1 MQTLSQY
8 HVEQTDIRQLYH
20 QLQHASRQHLD
31 DARRFL
37 REQLQQCAAYP
48 LDLPS
53 DPEQLETHVL
63 RSNARTARTWRDYLL
78 TRKQGQP
85 RRYFSSRAHALYFLR
100 NVAPTKLVDGAW
112 LYGTLKHQQDPR
124 MHGLIRTYLEE
135 LGNGEPEQNHVVL
148 YKQLLARQDIQDHD
162 DLPGERF
169 IQGTVQ
175 LALGHLADE
184 FLPEVIGYN
193 LGYEQLPL
201 HLLITTYELTE
212 LDIDP
217 HYFRLHITVD
227 NASTGHAR
235 RAARAV
241 LENLPQ
247 DGRQHVFYERV
258 CRGYL
263 LNELGSSSTSVIE
276 DFSLG
281 KELCRVLEEKAKI
294 ARHMHSDRCR
304 IEGRTINEW
313 LDSRGQIPGLLDALQ
328 RHGWIRR
335 HQDPEKAASGA
346 WSPAPGRP
354 CSASSAAMN
363 YSCCMTGLPVN
374 GSVKKPPELL
384 ARAVRRRVSAIWSRA
399 NTSDRKKS
407 TCARPSVPCLR
418 RRAWSTC
425 GSCYHPPVTSHLPA
439 WPRPGCSPG
448 SYNQPSVSR
457 ISSR

>member
-20 QLQHASRQHLD
+20 QLQHAPRQHLN

-37 REQLQQCAAYP
+37 RDQLQQCAGYH

-53 DPEQLETHVL
+53 DPEQLQTHVL
-63 RSNARTARTWRDYLL
+63 HSNARTARAWRDYLL

-135 LGNGEPEQNHVVL
+135 LGDGQPEQNHVVL
-148 YKQLLARQDIQDHD
+148 YKQLLARQDIQDYD
-162 DLPGERF
+162 DLPGDRF

-201 HLLITTYELTE
+201 HLLITTHELNE
-212 LDIDP
+212 LGIDP

-241 LENLPQ
+241 LENLPH
-247 DGRQHVFYERV
+247 DGLQQAFYERV

-276 DFSLG
+276 EFNLD
-281 KELCRVLEEKAKI
+281 KELCRVLEEKARI

-328 RHGWIRR
+328 RHGWIHR
-335 HQDPEKAASGA
+335 HQDPEKSRFWRLITSTRAPMLGVFSGYELQLLHDWIA
-346 WSPAPGRP
+346 GEWQCEKATRTLGPGSSTGALSDLESGEHQRQDDIDLRKTLDTLPEKERLQHLRELLSPARHFTP
-354 CSASSAAMN
+354 
-363 YSCCMTGLPVN
+363 TGLAATR
-374 GSVKKPPELL
+374 LF
-384 ARAVRRRVSAIWSRA
+384 ARQ
-399 NTSDRKKS
+399 
-407 TCARPSVPCLR
+407 L
-418 RRAWSTC
+418 
-425 GSCYHPPVTSHLPA
+425 
-439 WPRPGCSPG
+439 
-448 SYNQPSVSR
+448 
-457 ISSR
+457 